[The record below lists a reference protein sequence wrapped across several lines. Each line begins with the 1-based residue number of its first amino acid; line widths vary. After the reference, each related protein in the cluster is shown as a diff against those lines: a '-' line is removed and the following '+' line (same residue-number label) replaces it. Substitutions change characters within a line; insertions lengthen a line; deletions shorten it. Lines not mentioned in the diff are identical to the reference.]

1 MKIKIFLFTLI
12 ALLTFSSVAF
22 SDSVTK
28 GQKDYE
34 FGKYNNETLKWRV
47 LEVDEDNNRALLV
60 TEKAVKIMAY
70 QSNLSIN
77 PANSWLK
84 SEVRT
89 WLNGDFLDGLGNDKE
104 KIIKVRLQDETYD
117 ETYTNL
123 NYHKSSEVEW
133 NASGDDADS
142 VFLLSV
148 ADADNY
154 FADDDDRVCYLLSN
168 SNTNPCFWWLRS
180 PGFRDIDVAYV
191 IAIGEVGYSGWDVN
205 DNKYIAVR
213 PAVWIN
219 LSSVETQKNNNS
231 SGSGGGCTL
240 SRNFFM
246 LGFLMLI
253 FKIKKSLQE
262 QA

>member
-104 KIIKVRLQDETYD
+104 KIIKVKLQAETYD

-191 IAIGEVGYSGWDVN
+191 IEIGKVGYSGWYVN